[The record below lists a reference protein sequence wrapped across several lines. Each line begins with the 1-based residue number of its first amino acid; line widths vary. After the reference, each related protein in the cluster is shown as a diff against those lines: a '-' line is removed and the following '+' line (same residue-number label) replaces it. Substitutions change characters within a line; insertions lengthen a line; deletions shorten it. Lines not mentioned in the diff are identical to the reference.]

1 MKQDVLNDFP
11 TSLCLSAQ
19 RSSLLC
25 SNVVAPI
32 KGGLSFKSAFTVVK
46 SIYITSNFSYSQSI
60 HPFIHF
66 ISLDPPWATQILT
79 VISSS
84 SSSISRAINL
94 FREHPKELRLPSRLM
109 CIPLEQ
115 HQEPLRIII
124 SILHMLLLHLICSI
138 IQQQQHQ

>member
-66 ISLDPPWATQILT
+66 ISLDPP
-79 VISSS
+79 
-84 SSSISRAINL
+84 
-94 FREHPKELRLPSRLM
+94 
-109 CIPLEQ
+109 
-115 HQEPLRIII
+115 
-124 SILHMLLLHLICSI
+124 
-138 IQQQQHQ
+138 